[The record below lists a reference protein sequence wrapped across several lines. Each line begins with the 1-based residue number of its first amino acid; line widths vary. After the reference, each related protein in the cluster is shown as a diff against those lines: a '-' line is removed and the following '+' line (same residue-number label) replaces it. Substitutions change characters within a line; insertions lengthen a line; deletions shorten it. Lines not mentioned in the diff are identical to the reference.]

1 MSGKLNTII
10 WLLFTVFLSTTTSL
24 SAQKFIHPGID
35 QTSGDLEY
43 MKKQVLAGEQP
54 WKDAFERL
62 KASTNLQFEVK
73 PFAHVIR
80 GPYGKPNIGGDDLRS
95 GSELAYDCAL
105 MWYITNDKVYAEK
118 AKEIINAWS
127 PALWDFDYN
136 DAKLLAGWTGHSLC
150 NAAEILKYT
159 NSGWQQ
165 KDIDRFSEMLMT
177 VYYPLI
183 RFYYPQANGNW
194 DGAII
199 HSILAIAIF
208 TDNRE
213 MFNNAIDHF
222 LHAPLNGSLFKYIYP
237 SGQCQESMRDQG
249 HVQLGLGEFAGAA
262 KVAYTQ
268 GIDLFSIASNR
279 IALGYEY
286 TAQFLLGKTP
296 HCYGKISDRA
306 KNLRDDYEYVYRHY
320 TAMGI
325 DMPFTKQVTDSIR
338 PKASR
343 SVLTAF
349 RVPSGKEIKNQ
360 GSPLPSPI
368 AYPAGAM
375 EIAMTKLPANAVVVK
390 PGESIQEALDK
401 AASQNGWV
409 LAATGLHKLPTTLK
423 ISSGVTLSGEGL
435 STVLFLDPASGV
447 RDAMV
452 NKTDDMHDV
461 TICDLV
467 VEGANDPDPGS
478 DPNSR
483 RSYRSTANRGG
494 IIFLGQHEGQMKN
507 ITLRNVTVK
516 NCTYNGVFISGANN
530 LNILCCDFN
539 ENGASVV
546 PGPRLQHNL
555 LLTHCSNIRVKD
567 SRMDTSPHGCG
578 IAFTNCTDASVSNC
592 ELARNAWFGALV
604 TESKNISLSGNL
616 IEANDRSGIM
626 IQYLYH
632 GSENVTVSKN
642 LIHYNNGFGVE
653 SYAGMNIKVAENN
666 YAGNGIDLKSME
678 KVSLDK
684 TIIMNY

>member
-1 MSGKLNTII
+1 MKGRNITII
-10 WLLFTVFLSTTTSL
+10 LIVLIAFLYSTKST
-24 SAQKFIHPGID
+24 SAQNFIHPGID
-35 QTSGDLEY
+35 QTSDDLEY

-62 KASTNLQFEVK
+62 KTSTNLQFEVK
-73 PFAHVIR
+73 PFTHVVR
-80 GPYGKPNIGGDDLRS
+80 GPYGKPNIGGDDLRN
-95 GSELAYDCAL
+95 GSELAYNCAL
-105 MWYITNDKVYAEK
+105 MWYITNDKAYVQK
-118 AKEIINAWS
+118 AIEIINAWS
-127 PALWDFDYN
+127 PVIWDFDYN
-136 DAKLLAGWTGHSLC
+136 DAKLLAGWTGHMLC
-150 NAAEILKYT
+150 NAAEILKST

-177 VYYPLI
+177 VYYPLM

-208 TDNRE
+208 TDNPE

-222 LHAPLNGSLFKYIYP
+222 LHAPVNGSIFKYIYP
-237 SGQCQESMRDQG
+237 SGQCQESMRDQA

-262 KVAYTQ
+262 KVAFTQ
-268 GIDLFSIASNR
+268 GVDLFSIANNR

-286 TAQFLLGKTP
+286 TAQFLMGQTP

-306 KNLRDDYEYVYRHY
+306 KSFRDDYEYVYRHY

-325 DMPFTKQVTDSIR
+325 DMPYTKHVADSIR

-349 RVPSGKEIKNQ
+349 RAPCGEQVQKQNAPKPSAV
-360 GSPLPSPI
+360 

-375 EIAMTKLPANAVVVK
+375 EKAITKLPANALAVK
-390 PGESIQEALDK
+390 PGESIQDALDK
-401 AASQNGWV
+401 AAAQNGWV
-409 LAATGLHKLPTTLK
+409 LAAAGLHKLPTTLK
-423 ISSGVTLSGEGL
+423 IPSGVTLSGEGL
-435 STVLFLDPASGV
+435 STVLLLDPASGV
-447 RDAMV
+447 RDAIV
-452 NKTDDMHDV
+452 NASNDMHDV
-461 TICDLV
+461 TLCDLV
-467 VEGANDPDPGS
+467 VEGASDPDPGS

-483 RSYRSTANRGG
+483 RSYRSSGNRGG
-494 IIFLGQHEGQMKN
+494 IIFLGQHEVHMKN
-507 ITLRNVTVK
+507 ITLRNVTVR
-516 NCTYNGVFISGANN
+516 NCTYNGVFISGASN

-555 LLTHCSNIRVKD
+555 LLTHCSNISIKD

-578 IAFTNCTDASVSNC
+578 IAFTNCTDVTVTNC
-592 ELARNAWFGALV
+592 ELARNAWFGMLV

-616 IEANDRSGIM
+616 VEANDRSGIM

-653 SYAGMNIKVAENN
+653 SHSAKNIKVSENK
-666 YAGNGIDLKSME
+666 YAGNGIDLKSNE
-678 KVSLDK
+678 KISLDK
-684 TIIMNY
+684 TIIMN

>member
-1 MSGKLNTII
+1 MMERYFTII
-10 WLLFTVFLSTTTSL
+10 LVVLIAFFS
-24 SAQKFIHPGID
+24 SAESASSQKFIHPGID
-35 QTSGDLEY
+35 QTSNDLQF

-62 KASTNLQFEVK
+62 KASTNLQFVVK
-73 PFAHVIR
+73 PFAHVVR
-80 GPYGKPNIGGDDLRS
+80 GPYGKPNIGGDDLS
-95 GSELAYDCAL
+95 KGSNLAYDCTL
-105 MWYITNDKVYAEK
+105 MWYITNDKAYAQK
-118 AKEIINAWS
+118 AIEIINAWS
-127 PALWDFDYN
+127 PVIWDFDYN
-136 DAKLLAGWTGHSLC
+136 DAKLLAGWTGHMLC

-159 NSGWQQ
+159 DSGWQQ
-165 KDIDRFSEMLMT
+165 KDIDRFEEMLMT
-177 VYYPLI
+177 VYYPLM

-213 MFNNAIDHF
+213 MFNNAVDHF
-222 LHAPLNGSLFKYIYP
+222 LHAPVNGSIFKYIYP

-268 GIDLFSIASNR
+268 NVDLFSIADNR

-306 KNLRDDYEYVYRHY
+306 KNFRDDYEYVYRHY

-325 DMPFTKQVTDSIR
+325 DMPYTKQAADSIR

-349 RVPSGKEIKNQ
+349 RAPSGKALKKQNA
-360 GSPLPSPI
+360 PLPSSI

-375 EIAMTKLPANAVVVK
+375 EIAINKSSGNVIQVN
-390 PGESIQEALDK
+390 PGQSIQEALDK
-401 AASQNGWV
+401 AVGQNGWV
-409 LAATGLHKLPTTLK
+409 LATAGLHKLPTTLK
-423 ISSGVTLSGEGL
+423 IPSGVTLSGEGL
-435 STVLFLDPASGV
+435 STVLFLDPAPGV
-447 RDAMV
+447 RDAIV
-452 NKTDDMHDV
+452 NASDDLHDV
-461 TICDLV
+461 TLCDLV
-467 VEGANDPDPGS
+467 VEGATDPDPGT

-483 RSYRSTANRGG
+483 RSYRSTGNRGG
-494 IIFLGQHEGQMKN
+494 IIFLGQHERQMKN
-507 ITLRNVTVK
+507 ITLRNVTVR
-516 NCTYNGVFISGANN
+516 NCTYNGVFLSGASN

-555 LLTHCSNIRVKD
+555 LLTRCSNINIKD

-578 IAFTNCTDASVSNC
+578 IAFTNCTDASVTNC
-592 ELARNAWFGALV
+592 ELARNAWFGMLV
-604 TESKNISLSGNL
+604 TASNNMKISGNL
-616 IEANDRSGIM
+616 VEANDRSGIM
-626 IQYLYH
+626 IQYLYR
-632 GSENVTVSKN
+632 GSENITVNKN

-653 SYAGMNIKVAENN
+653 SYAGNKIKVSENN
-666 YAGNGIDLKSME
+666 YAGNGSDLQSNE
-678 KVSLDK
+678 KISPDK
-684 TIIMNY
+684 FIIMN

>member
-1 MSGKLNTII
+1 MDRKFSSII
-10 WLLFTVFLSTTTSL
+10 LLVLISILFSPEYIL
-24 SAQKFIHPGID
+24 AQKFIHPGID
-35 QTSGDLEY
+35 MTSSDLEY

-62 KASTNLQFEVK
+62 KTSTNLQFEIK
-73 PFAHVIR
+73 PFTHVLR
-80 GPYGKPNIGGDDLRS
+80 GPYGKPNIGGDDLRT
-95 GSELAYDCAL
+95 GSELAYNCAL
-105 MWYITNDKVYAEK
+105 MWYITNDKTYAQK
-118 AKEIINAWS
+118 AIEIINAWS
-127 PALWDFDYN
+127 PVLWDFDYN
-136 DAKLLAGWTGHSLC
+136 DAKLLAGWTGHMLC

-159 NSGWQQ
+159 DSGWQQ
-165 KDIDRFSEMLMT
+165 KDIDRFNEMLMA
-177 VYYPLI
+177 VYYPLM

-213 MFNNAIDHF
+213 MFSNAIDHF
-222 LHAPLNGSLFKYIYP
+222 LHAPVNGSLFKYIYP

-262 KVAYTQ
+262 KVAFTQ
-268 GIDLFSIASNR
+268 GVNLFSIANNR
-279 IALGYEY
+279 LALGYEY
-286 TAQFLLGKTP
+286 TSQFLMGKTP

-306 KNLRDDYEYVYRHY
+306 KNLRDDFEYVYRHY
-320 TAMGI
+320 TATGI
-325 DMPFTKQVTDSIR
+325 EVPFTKQAADSIR

-349 RVPSGKEIKNQ
+349 RAPSGKELKKQ

-368 AYPAGAM
+368 AFPAGAM
-375 EIAMTKLPANAVVVK
+375 ENALSKASGNVIRVK
-390 PGESIQEALDK
+390 PGRSIQEALNQTAGK
-401 AASQNGWV
+401 NGWV
-409 LAATGLHKLPTTLK
+409 VATAGLHKLPATLK
-423 ISSGVTLSGEGL
+423 IPSGVTLSGEGL
-435 STVLFLDPASGV
+435 ATVLFLDPASGV
-447 RDAMV
+447 RDAIT
-452 NKTDDMHDV
+452 NADDDMHDV
-461 TICDLV
+461 ILCDLV
-467 VEGANDPDPGS
+467 IEGATDPDPGS

-494 IIFLGQHEGQMKN
+494 IIFLGQHEEQMKN
-507 ITLRNVTVK
+507 ITLRNITVK
-516 NCTYNGVFISGANN
+516 NCTYNGVFISGAKN

-555 LLTHCSNIRVKD
+555 LLTHCSNISIKD

-578 IAFTNCTDASVSNC
+578 IAFTNCTDTSVANC
-592 ELARNAWFGALV
+592 ELARNAWFGMLV
-604 TESKNISLSGNL
+604 TESKNISISGSL

-626 IQYLYH
+626 VQYLYR
-632 GSENVTVSKN
+632 GSENVSISNN

-653 SYAGMNIKVAENN
+653 AYSGKNIKSAKNSF
-666 YAGNGIDLKSME
+666 AGNGKDLKSNE
-678 KVSLDK
+678 KIVEEKYL
-684 TIIMNY
+684 IMQ

>member
-1 MSGKLNTII
+1 MKGKLYTIA
-10 WLLFTVFLSTTTSL
+10 WLILTVFLSSVNST

-35 QTSGDLEY
+35 QNSGDLEY
-43 MKKQVLAGEQP
+43 MKKQVLAGKQP
-54 WKDAFERL
+54 WKDAFEHL
-62 KASTNLQFEVK
+62 KTSTNLEFEIK
-73 PFAHVIR
+73 PFTHVVR
-80 GPYGKPNIGGDDLRS
+80 GPYGKPNIGGDDLRN
-95 GSELAYDCAL
+95 GSEMAYNCAL
-105 MWYITNDKVYAEK
+105 MWYITNDKAYADK

-127 PALWDFDYN
+127 PVLWDFDYN
-136 DAKLLAGWTGHSLC
+136 DAKLLAGWTGHTLC

-159 NSGWQQ
+159 DSGWPQ
-165 KDIDRFSEMLMT
+165 KDIDRFSEMLFT
-177 VYYPLI
+177 VYYPLM

-199 HSILAIAIF
+199 HSILSIAIF

-222 LHAPLNGSLFKYIYP
+222 LHSPVNGSLFKYIYP

-262 KVAYTQ
+262 KVAFSQ
-268 GIDLFSIASNR
+268 NVDLFSIANNR
-279 IALGYEY
+279 LALGYEY

-320 TAMGI
+320 TAIGV
-325 DMPFTKQVTDSIR
+325 DMPYTKQVADSIR

-349 RVPSGKEIKNQ
+349 RAPSGKELKKQ

-368 AYPAGAM
+368 AFPAGAM
-375 EIAMTKLPANAVVVK
+375 ENAVTKSSGNVILVN
-390 PGESIQEALDK
+390 PGQSIQEAIDK
-401 AASQNGWV
+401 AAVQKGWV
-409 LAATGLHKLPTTLK
+409 VATAGHHKLPATLK
-423 ISSGVTLSGEGL
+423 IPSGVTLSGEGL

-447 RDAMV
+447 RDAIV
-452 NKTDDMHDV
+452 NASDDMHDV
-461 TICDLV
+461 ILCDLV
-467 VEGANDPDPGS
+467 IEGATDPDPGS

-494 IIFLGQHEGQMKN
+494 ITFLGQHEGQMKN
-507 ITLRNVTVK
+507 ITLRNITVK
-516 NCTYNGVFISGANN
+516 NCTYNGVFISGAKN

-555 LLTHCSNIRVKD
+555 LLTHCSNINIKD
-567 SRMDTSPHGCG
+567 SRLVTSPHGCG
-578 IAFTNCTDASVSNC
+578 IAFTNCSDASVTNC
-592 ELARNAWFGALV
+592 ELARNAWFGMLV

-632 GSENVTVSKN
+632 GSENVTVNKN

-653 SYAGMNIKVAENN
+653 SYAGKNIKVSENK
-666 YAGNGIDLKSME
+666 YAGNGTDLKSNE
-678 KVSLDK
+678 KISLDK
-684 TIIMNY
+684 TIIMN